1 MKVKDM
7 SRMHNPAH
15 PGEVLREFLP
25 TGLSVSETARRLG
38 VSRVQLSRLLNGRA
52 AMTAEMAI
60 RVALFTRT
68 SAESWLKNQMQWD
81 LWQAEQRPRPNVE
94 PFDRAA

>member
-1 MKVKDM
+1 
-7 SRMHNPAH
+7 MHNPAH

-25 TGLSVSETARRLG
+25 ESLSVSETARRLG

-60 RVALFTRT
+60 RIALFTNT

-81 LWQAEQRPRPNVE
+81 LWQAEQRPRPNVK

>member
-1 MKVKDM
+1 M
-7 SRMHNPAH
+7 SRMYNPAH

-25 TGLSVSETARRLG
+25 EDLTVSEAAKRLG
-38 VSRVQLSRLLNGRA
+38 VSRVQLSRLLNGHA

-60 RVALFTRT
+60 RIAMLTGT

-81 LWQAEQRPRPNVE
+81 LWQAEQRPRPHVE
-94 PFDRAA
+94 PLAA

>member
-1 MKVKDM
+1 M
-7 SRMHNPAH
+7 RMHNPAH

-25 TGLSVSETARRLG
+25 EDMTVVEAARRLK

-60 RVALFTRT
+60 RVALFTNT
-68 SAESWLKNQMQWD
+68 TPESWLTNQMQWD
-81 LWQAEQRPRPNVE
+81 LWRASRRRRPAVA
-94 PFDRAA
+94 RAA

>member
-1 MKVKDM
+1 M
-7 SRMHNPAH
+7 SRMFNPAH

-25 TGLSVSETARRLG
+25 ESLSVSEAAKRLG

-52 AMTAEMAI
+52 ALTAEMAI
-60 RVALFTRT
+60 RIAMLTGT

-81 LWQAEQRPRPNVE
+81 LWQAEQRPRPHVK
-94 PFDRAA
+94 PLAA

>member
-1 MKVKDM
+1 M
-7 SRMHNPAH
+7 SRMYNPAH

-25 TGLSVSETARRLG
+25 EGLAVSEAAKRLG

-52 AMTAEMAI
+52 AMTAEMSI
-60 RVALFTRT
+60 RIAMLTST

-81 LWQAEQRPRPNVE
+81 LWQAEQQPRPHVA
-94 PFDRAA
+94 PLAA

>member
-1 MKVKDM
+1 MF
-7 SRMHNPAH
+7 NPAH

-25 TGLSVSETARRLG
+25 EGLSVSEAAKRLG

-60 RVALFTRT
+60 RIAMLTGT

-81 LWQAEQRPRPNVE
+81 LWQAEQRPRPHVE
-94 PFDRAA
+94 PLAA

>member
-1 MKVKDM
+1 MAH
-7 SRMHNPAH
+7 MHNPAH

-25 TGLSVSETARRLG
+25 ENMTVAEAARRLK

-60 RVALFTRT
+60 RVAMFTGT
-68 SAESWLKNQMQWD
+68 TPESWLTNQIQWD
-81 LWQAEQRPRPNVE
+81 LWRATRRRRPVIA
-94 PFDRAA
+94 RAA

>member
-1 MKVKDM
+1 M
-7 SRMHNPAH
+7 SRMYNPAH

-25 TGLSVSETARRLG
+25 EGLSVSDAAKRLG
-38 VSRVQLSRLLNGRA
+38 VSRVQLSRLLNARA

-60 RVALFTRT
+60 RIAMLTDT

-81 LWQAEQRPRPNVE
+81 LWQAEQRSRPHVE
-94 PFDRAA
+94 PFSRVA

>member
-1 MKVKDM
+1 M
-7 SRMHNPAH
+7 SRMYNPAH

-25 TGLSVSETARRLG
+25 EGLSVSDAARRLG
-38 VSRVQLSRLLNGRA
+38 VSRVQLSRLLNAHA

-60 RVALFTRT
+60 RIAMLTGT

-81 LWQAEQRPRPNVE
+81 LWQAEQRPRPHIE
-94 PFDRAA
+94 PFARAA

>member
-1 MKVKDM
+1 M

-25 TGLSVSETARRLG
+25 EELSVSDAARRLG
-38 VSRVQLSRLLNGRA
+38 VSRVQLSRLLNARA

-60 RVALFTRT
+60 RIAILTDT

-81 LWQAEQRPRPNVE
+81 LWQAEQRPRPHVK
-94 PFDRAA
+94 PFARAA

>member
-1 MKVKDM
+1 M

-25 TGLSVSETARRLG
+25 EGLSVSEAAKRLG
-38 VSRVQLSRLLNGRA
+38 VSRVQLSRLLNARA

-60 RVALFTRT
+60 RIAMLTGT
-68 SAESWLKNQMQWD
+68 SAESWLKNQIQWD
-81 LWQAEQRPRPNVE
+81 LWQAEQRPRPHVE
-94 PFDRAA
+94 RLVA

>member
-1 MKVKDM
+1 M
-7 SRMHNPAH
+7 SRMYNPAH

-25 TGLSVSETARRLG
+25 ESLSVSEAAKRLG

-52 AMTAEMAI
+52 ALTAEMAI
-60 RVALFTRT
+60 RIAILTGT

-81 LWQAEQRPRPNVE
+81 LWQAEQRPRPHVE
-94 PFDRAA
+94 PLAA

>member
-1 MKVKDM
+1 M
-7 SRMHNPAH
+7 SRMYNPAH

-25 TGLSVSETARRLG
+25 EGLSVSEAARRLG
-38 VSRVQLSRLLNGRA
+38 VSRVQLSRLLNTHA

-60 RVALFTRT
+60 RIAMLTGT

-81 LWQAEQRPRPNVE
+81 LWQAEQRPRPLIE
-94 PFDRAA
+94 PFKQAA

>member
-1 MKVKDM
+1 M
-7 SRMHNPAH
+7 SRMYNPAH

-25 TGLSVSETARRLG
+25 EGLSVSDAARRLG
-38 VSRVQLSRLLNGRA
+38 VSRVQLSRLLNTRA

-60 RVALFTRT
+60 RIAMLTGT

-81 LWQAEQRPRPNVE
+81 LWQAEQRPRPHVE
-94 PFDRAA
+94 PFSRAA

>member
-1 MKVKDM
+1 MAH
-7 SRMHNPAH
+7 MHNPAH

-25 TGLSVSETARRLG
+25 GNMTVAEAARRLK

-60 RVALFTRT
+60 RVAMFTGT
-68 SAESWLKNQMQWD
+68 TPESWLTNQIQWD
-81 LWQAEQRPRPNVE
+81 LWRATRRRRPTIA
-94 PFDRAA
+94 RAA